1 MFLYFVIAALAVY
14 CVIYRIEIN
23 RDINDIR
30 RRLDA
35 HSNSLDYVMPRCDK
49 NGGRIDAH
57 ENTIQDIEA
66 ALNGLE
72 YAVYNHSIWIDRN
85 KDEINNLKT
94 NTKQ

>member
-1 MFLYFVIAALAVY
+1 MFLYFVIAVLVVY
-14 CVIYRIEIN
+14 CVVYRIEIK
-23 RDINDIR
+23 RDIKDIR

-35 HSNSLDYVMPRCDK
+35 HANSLDYVMPRCDK
-49 NGGRIDAH
+49 NCGLIDAH
-57 ENTIQDIEA
+57 ENKIQDIEV

-72 YAVYNHSIWIDRN
+72 YAIYNHSIWIDRN